1 MTLFINLPLTVC
13 SSWNELY
20 KFPLESVIQTEF
32 DMVVTKSI
40 ELADW
45 KIIRLFG
52 TEQYRPQIYDNFN
65 GELRAT
71 DERLFCWIGIEN
83 GIYGEY
89 YNVSTIRWTLVFS

>member
-1 MTLFINLPLTVC
+1 
-13 SSWNELY
+13 
-20 KFPLESVIQTEF
+20 
-32 DMVVTKSI
+32 MVVTKSI

-65 GELRAT
+65 GELRDT